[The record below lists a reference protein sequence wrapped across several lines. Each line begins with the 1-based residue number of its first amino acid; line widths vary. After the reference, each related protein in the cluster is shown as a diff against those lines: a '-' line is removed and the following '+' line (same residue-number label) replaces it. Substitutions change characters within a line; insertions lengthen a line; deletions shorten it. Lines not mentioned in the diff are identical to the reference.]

1 MAGEARGDPS
11 VIEGRSVADLSATRQ
26 IAFWAFAALLVLA
39 IVFYI
44 WWGLSFG
51 VWIDNGVYAVVAT
64 LAAFGLAGMWLV
76 MPNPPPPALPP
87 PTN

>member
-1 MAGEARGDPS
+1 MAGQVDKGEP
-11 VIEGRSVADLSATRQ
+11 VIEGRSVADLSLTRQ
-26 IAFWAFAALLVLA
+26 IAFWGFASLLVLA
-39 IVFYI
+39 VVFYA

-76 MPNPPPPALPP
+76 MPNPPPPPLLPP
-87 PTN
+87 SN

>member
-1 MAGEARGDPS
+1 MAGRTGSDEPT
-11 VIEGRSVADLSATRQ
+11 IEGRSVADLSVTRQ
-26 IAFWAFAALLVLA
+26 MTFWGFASLLVLA
-39 IVFYI
+39 AVFYV

-64 LAAFGLAGMWLV
+64 LAAFGLAGMWLA

-87 PTN
+87 PPN

>member
-1 MAGEARGDPS
+1 MAAQDRSDEAM
-11 VIEGRSVADLSATRQ
+11 IEGRSVADLSTTRQ
-26 IAFWAFAALLVLA
+26 IAFWGFAGLLVLA
-39 IVFYI
+39 VVFYV

-76 MPNPPPPALPP
+76 MPNPPLPALPP
-87 PTN
+87 PPH